1 MNDTLKNLFESK
13 VLDEATKTAIK
24 EAFETAIADAKKDA
38 GEKVRAQIAERYKLD
53 RARLVGAM
61 DTMLRESVEAE
72 FVDLKTDIALLR
84 KLKASYAQ
92 RIAEAK
98 SQAKKD
104 TARSMK
110 VFENFIRST
119 MSAEI
124 AEFREDRK
132 KQRSASAKAIT
143 EMRAEQERQKENF
156 IERGAQVLE
165 HISRKQLGKFIK
177 EAREDIESA
186 KKNDLGR
193 KIFETFA
200 AEFEASHFNRD
211 DRTKNLLD
219 KLAAT
224 AAENASLKKKVTES
238 AQAFKQR
245 LLKETT
251 EKKKLE
257 EKTTRRETMVK
268 LLGQLSGDAR
278 AQMKPILEAAETS
291 KLEDTFKKML
301 PMLSK
306 KPTSKSEKTGGRS
319 HLDET
324 TIKTGSKG
332 ALNESTDADSEILEL
347 RRRAGINAPK

>member
-1 MNDTLKNLFESK
+1 MNETLKNLFESK
-13 VLDEATKTAIK
+13 VLDDATKTAIK
-24 EAFETAIADAKKDA
+24 EAFDSAIAEAKKDA

-72 FVDLKTDIALLR
+72 FVDLKTDIELLR
-84 KLKASYAQ
+84 KLKATYAQ

-98 SQAKKD
+98 GQAKKD
-104 TARSMK
+104 TARAMK
-110 VFENFIRST
+110 VFENFIRTT
-119 MSAEI
+119 MAGEI
-124 AEFREDRK
+124 SEFRDDRK
-132 KQRSASAKAIT
+132 KQRASSAKAIT
-143 EMRAEQERQKENF
+143 EMRAEHERNKELF

-200 AEFEASHFNRD
+200 AEYASSFFNSD
-211 DRTKNLLD
+211 DRTKALLD
-219 KLAAT
+219 KVAAT
-224 AAENASLKKKVTES
+224 TAENQALKKKVTES
-238 AQAFKQR
+238 TAAFKQR

-306 KPTSKSEKTGGRS
+306 TPAKSGKNDGKSR
-319 HLDET
+319 LDET

-332 ALNESTDADSEILEL
+332 ALNEGADADSEILEL
-347 RRRAGINAPK
+347 RRRAGITRP